1 MSVRR
6 ITLALCLGLA
16 AAVLADPATPTPK
29 PKSATPKPASGTP
42 RATPLATPRRVAT
55 PSPKAIAEAVPPPPL
70 PSFQG
75 STSLR
80 PAEIPDAGRSEV
92 SEEAQRVAKRA
103 TRAFEK
109 GDLAAAKHD
118 FEQVLVLAPGNPAA
132 SINLGLI
139 AYRQKQYE
147 AAETLL
153 RGVVRANP
161 DAGLAWLIL
170 GIIYYE
176 QEKDDAALAAL
187 AQAVFLEPKD
197 ARAHHYL
204 GVCIGRRGWYLGAE
218 DQMRIAIELQPDYSE
233 AHYNLA
239 VFYLQRTPPALELA
253 RRHYQKALDLG
264 AKPDPDIAK
273 QLKEP

>member
-1 MSVRR
+1 VTGPR
-6 ITLALCLGLA
+6 LAFALCVGLSATVLGA
-16 AAVLADPATPTPK
+16 PITPTPK
-29 PKSATPKPASGTP
+29 PKATP
-42 RATPLATPRRVAT
+42 RATPAATPRRVAT
-55 PSPKAIAEAVPPPPL
+55 PSAKAIAETAPQPPL
-70 PSFQG
+70 PSLQG

-80 PAEIPDAGRSEV
+80 PAEIPEAARSGI
-92 SEEAQRVAKRA
+92 SEEAQRLAKRA
-103 TRAFEK
+103 TAAFEK
-109 GDLAAAKHD
+109 GELTTAQHD

-139 AYRQKQYE
+139 AYRQKRFT

-153 RGVVRANP
+153 RNVVRSSP
-161 DAGLAWLIL
+161 DVGLPWLIL

-187 AQAVFLEPKD
+187 AQAVYLEPKD

-204 GVCIGRRGWYLGAE
+204 GVSIGRRGWYSGAE
-218 DQMRIAIELQPDYSE
+218 DEMRKAIELQPDYSE

-264 AKPDPDIAK
+264 AAPDAEVAK
-273 QLKEP
+273 QLEQQPVSSKQ